1 MNSRLVA
8 GVVLLATCLWQGGC
22 TTTRVPAMAQESA
35 ANTPIPP
42 ADPALDHFIAWVPA
56 DQAQTAAVARA
67 MAHISLSKAR
77 RHAGQ
82 ELCDGNSLRRGN
94 ATEILGPL
102 PALSPPSQ
110 GGKPAWYYRISQQPG
125 LFGCRQRNSA
135 GLYQAMQEELPDWIS
150 IEPANIPPHL
160 GLLEPVKQGASD

>member
-8 GVVLLATCLWQGGC
+8 CLVLLTTCLWQGGC
-22 TTTRVPAMAQESA
+22 STARTPAITQESA

-67 MAHISLSKAR
+67 MAHISLNKAR
-77 RHAGQ
+77 RHTSQ
-82 ELCDGNSLRRGN
+82 QLCDGDGLRQGD

-125 LFGCRQRNSA
+125 QLGCRQQNSA
-135 GLYQAMQEELPDWIS
+135 SLYQAMQEDLPGWIS
-150 IEPANIPPHL
+150 IEPANAPPRL
-160 GLLEPVKQGASD
+160 GLLKPDQ